1 MLHTLR
7 HEGQLQNDM
16 IFYDQAQ
23 HEVGRIN
30 ITLRHSSHD
39 LVAQIDE
46 DVDRVRKLYYDPYE
60 TDKEVIMDVSTL
72 LF

>member
-1 MLHTLR
+1 
-7 HEGQLQNDM
+7 M
-16 IFYDQAQ
+16 IFYDETQ

-46 DVDRVRKLYYDPYE
+46 DSDRVKKLFYDPYE
-60 TDKEVIMDVSTL
+60 TDKGVIMDVL
-72 LF
+72 M